1 MRFEVW
7 GRHYRYTPLHH
18 KALYYKAN
26 FLSRVTADFS
36 YWVAGNM
43 GWVEIILPGS
53 TAFGYTIYAL
63 QENSINNTAKSC
75 WRLNILIELI
85 L

>member
-1 MRFEVW
+1 
-7 GRHYRYTPLHH
+7 
-18 KALYYKAN
+18 
-26 FLSRVTADFS
+26 
-36 YWVAGNM
+36 M